1 MKSIQ
6 QIVLALTIASFGA
19 TVLHAADLNKS
30 IQDTESRRKAAESGL
45 HQIKTKSA
53 SDAQTVRAAYD
64 EAATQ
69 NNAWA
74 EQVVQALTQ
83 PSPAAPDVASIAD
96 KAASTFV
103 AWVAVRNRSLGEFE
117 LAGPAADAVKKKV
130 VLDLTDIANEA
141 WKNNRQR
148 DQGKRATFAKSLA
161 DRTRWKSWDQVQ

>member
-6 QIVLALTIASFGA
+6 PIVLALTIASFGA
-19 TVLHAADLNKS
+19 TMLQAADLNKS
-30 IQDTESRRKAAESGL
+30 IQDTESRRKVAESGL
-45 HQIKTKSA
+45 HQIKTKSP
-53 SDAQTVRAAYD
+53 SDGQTVRAAYD

-69 NNAWA
+69 NNAWV

-83 PSPAAPDVASIAD
+83 PSPAAPDVASIAE
-96 KAASTFV
+96 KAANTFV
-103 AWVAVRNRSLGEFE
+103 TWVATRNRSLGEFE
-117 LAGPAADAVKKKV
+117 LAGAAADAVKKKV
-130 VLDLTDIANEA
+130 VIDLTDIANEA

>member
-6 QIVLALTIASFGA
+6 QIVLALTVASFGA

-45 HQIKTKSA
+45 HQIKAKSA
-53 SDAQTVRAAYD
+53 SDGQTVRTAYD

-69 NNAWA
+69 NNAWVD
-74 EQVVQALTQ
+74 QVVQALTQ
-83 PSPAAPDVASIAD
+83 PSSAAPDVASIAE
-96 KAASTFV
+96 KAANTFV
-103 AWVAVRNRSLGEFE
+103 AWVATRNRSLGEFE

-130 VLDLTDIANEA
+130 TMDLTDIANEA

-148 DQGKRATFAKSLA
+148 DQAKRSEFAKSLS
-161 DRTRWKSWDQVQ
+161 DRARWKPWDQVQ